1 MSFET
6 LLNLFGLLLTGLGA
20 FITARSVI
28 ISKEQAEVLGGGYYS
43 GNKALREALLAQS
56 RSAQIGLYCIVVGTL
71 SQIAA
76 LIYSQIA
83 ALIYPLVTR
92 S

>member
-1 MSFET
+1 MIEVCF
-6 LLNLFGLLLTGLGA
+6 NLFGLLLTGLGA
-20 FITARSVI
+20 FVTARSVI
-28 ISKEQAEVLGGGYYS
+28 ISKEQAEVLSGSYWGG
-43 GNKALREALLAQS
+43 NRALRDALLAQS
-56 RSAQIGLYCIVVGTL
+56 RNAQIGLYCIVIGTL
-71 SQIAA
+71 SQLVA